1 MIFTEEQIKNAQLIK
16 ELRAKG
22 DYKEAANLLRKNQQL
37 NLKAQKAAR
46 RERKRFSKSYP
57 TWSNL
62 MSRYMQGSN

>member
-37 NLKAQKAAR
+37 NLKTQKAKNDR
-46 RERKRFSKSYP
+46 NFSTKRFNYSCKY
-57 TWSNL
+57 L
-62 MSRYMQGSN
+62 